1 MKEISRK
8 GINHNLHLNNLHVQ
22 IISSIILVFCILY
35 LKYAENISTW
45 GMFTYLFKKSIG
57 KINIFTILISAVLE
71 ELIFRGVLISFFQ
84 KKFRDFRV
92 SIYLSALLF
101 GISYYLATHDIGQAA
116 YFFVLGI
123 IFGYLRIQEPEKF
136 TLFSLILAHFLF
148 NIFSN
153 LIV

>member
-1 MKEISRK
+1 MFIAQQIPLLIMGMDYSLFSMKPD
-8 GINHNLHLNNLHVQ
+8 
-22 IISSIILVFCILY
+22 FFY
-35 LKYAENISTW
+35 
-45 GMFTYLFKKSIG
+45 
-57 KINIFTILISAVLE
+57 ILITTFYCFFCVGFSE